1 MFKAVSR
8 VLFLAVML
16 VAFIGQ
22 VLAFNTSMSCE
33 TSAGSHSLNKNNHLA
48 DSVSINTA
56 SINTASI
63 NAALENNESNI
74 KDTDSS
80 EDCCSIECCD
90 MDCVCMAHV
99 CSSSTYFS
107 TNVGL
112 NNTVNVNEKLYTP
125 NIEQPKSI
133 ITLLYRP
140 PIFIS

>member
-48 DSVSINTA
+48 DSVSIN
-56 SINTASI
+56 
-63 NAALENNESNI
+63 AALENNESNI

-112 NNTVNVNEKLYTP
+112 NKTVMVSEKLYTP
-125 NIEQPKSI
+125 NFEQPKSI

>member
-33 TSAGSHSLNKNNHLA
+33 TYAESHSLIKNH
-48 DSVSINTA
+48 
-56 SINTASI
+56 
-63 NAALENNESNI
+63 ALENNEPSI
-74 KDTDSS
+74 IDTNNS

-107 TNVGL
+107 TDVGL
-112 NNTVNVNEKLYTP
+112 NKTVVVGEKLYTP
-125 NIEQPKSI
+125 NVEQSKSI

>member
-8 VLFLAVML
+8 VLFFVVML

-22 VLAFNTSMSCE
+22 VLAFNTSMACE
-33 TSAGSHSLNKNNHLA
+33 TSVESHSLIKNHK
-48 DSVSINTA
+48 
-56 SINTASI
+56 
-63 NAALENNESNI
+63 LENNDSSI
-74 KDTDSS
+74 IDTDSA

-90 MDCVCMAHV
+90 MDCICMAHV

-112 NNTVNVNEKLYTP
+112 NRTITVNETFYISNF
-125 NIEQPKSI
+125 EQPKSI
-133 ITLLYRP
+133 VTLLYRP

>member
-48 DSVSINTA
+48 DSVSIK
-56 SINTASI
+56 SASI

-112 NNTVNVNEKLYTP
+112 NKTVTVSEKLYTP
-125 NIEQPKSI
+125 NFEQPKSI

>member
-1 MFKAVSR
+1 MVKAVSR

-33 TSAGSHSLNKNNHLA
+33 TYAESHSLIKNH
-48 DSVSINTA
+48 T
-56 SINTASI
+56 
-63 NAALENNESNI
+63 LENNDPSI
-74 KDTDSS
+74 IDTDNS
-80 EDCCSIECCD
+80 EDCCNIECCD

-107 TNVGL
+107 TDVGL
-112 NNTVNVNEKLYTP
+112 NKTAVVGEKLYTY
-125 NIEQPKSI
+125 NVEQSKSI